1 MNPKKVSIYAE
12 MIKDRANNI
21 MLGATLVE
29 TEGLHLEDT
38 RYLKNEVSIIKRYLE
53 VIEQEIETIK

>member
-1 MNPKKVSIYAE
+1 MNLKKVSIHAE

-29 TEGLHLEDT
+29 TEGLHLEDA

>member
-1 MNPKKVSIYAE
+1 MNPKKVSIHAE

-29 TEGLHLEDT
+29 TEGLHLEVG

>member
-1 MNPKKVSIYAE
+1 MNTKKVSIHAE

-29 TEGLHLEDT
+29 TEGFHLEDAIH
-38 RYLKNEVSIIKRYLE
+38 LKNEVSIIKRYLE
-53 VIEQEIETIK
+53 VIEQEIEPIK